1 MTISHVAEFQR
12 EVMAEETS
20 ILEQVF
26 AQAQRLST
34 LDRVRLA
41 ERLFALIERDVQSLT
56 HAEAETARLRA
67 WQATIDRTAGALAE
81 DPLERPP
88 QGDFEQRDPVL

>member
-1 MTISHVAEFQR
+1 
-12 EVMAEETS
+12 MAAKTTT
-20 ILEQVF
+20 LEQVF
-26 AQAQRLST
+26 AQAQALSP

-56 HAEAETARLRA
+56 HAEAENARLRA

-81 DPLERPP
+81 DPLERLP
-88 QGDFEQRDPVL
+88 QGDFEQRDQVQ